1 MIQCLLEID
10 DAVSVI
16 VIALNNN
23 LKLEVEEED
32 EQKKHSDLM
41 AGLKLRISIATCVH
55 TAHGVKKSK
64 K

>member
-23 LKLEVEEED
+23 LKLKVEEED
-32 EQKKHSDLM
+32 EKKHSDLM
-41 AGLKLRISIATCVH
+41 AGLKLRISIATCVY
-55 TAHGVKKSK
+55 TE
-64 K
+64 

>member
-23 LKLEVEEED
+23 LKLKVEEED
-32 EQKKHSDLM
+32 EKKTFRFNGRSEVENQHSDM
-41 AGLKLRISIATCVH
+41 R
-55 TAHGVKKSK
+55 AHGVKKSK